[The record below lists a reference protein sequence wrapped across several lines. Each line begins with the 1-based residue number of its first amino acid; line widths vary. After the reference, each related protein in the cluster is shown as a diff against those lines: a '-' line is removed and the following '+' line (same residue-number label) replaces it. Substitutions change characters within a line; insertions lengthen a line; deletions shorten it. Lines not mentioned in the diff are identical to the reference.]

1 MTTEEFSNEF
11 DVLVQSFSRQ
21 TQYGDISTEIAF
33 NEYEKSVFLTKAQEA
48 IVIELYSGKN
58 PNYESFEKTEE
69 IRRYL
74 SSITKTYKTSDKVDT
89 NDKIT
94 QESTIFRLPPDL
106 WYITY
111 EAVDLEDSNL
121 GCLKGTNV
129 WVHPITQDELHRLKN
144 NPFRNAN
151 YRRVLRLD
159 ITSDSVELLSKYNIS
174 QYIVRYL
181 AKPSP
186 IILQD
191 LSEGLTIN
199 NVSSKTDCSL
209 SSSIHRLILNRAV
222 EMALQS
228 KSIQYNKPNQ

>member
-21 TQYGDISTEIAF
+21 NQYGDISTEIAF

-74 SSITKTYKTSDKVDT
+74 SNITKTYKTSDKVDT
-89 NDKIT
+89 NNKIT
-94 QESTIFRLPPDL
+94 QESTVFRLPSDL

-111 EAVDLEDSNL
+111 EAVDLEDNNL

-186 IILQD
+186 IILQN

-199 NVSSKTDCSL
+199 DVSNKTECSL

>member
-1 MTTEEFSNEF
+1 MTVEEFSNEF
-11 DVLVQSFSRQ
+11 DVLIQSYSKQLQFGETDDLSF
-21 TQYGDISTEIAF
+21 T
-33 NEYEKSVFLTKAQEA
+33 EYEKSTFLTKAQEEL
-48 IVIELYSGKN
+48 VIEFYNGNN
-58 PNYESFEKTEE
+58 PNRDSFEKTEE

-74 SSITKTYKTSDKVDT
+74 SNITKTYKTSDKVDT
-89 NDKIT
+89 NNKIT
-94 QESTIFRLPPDL
+94 QESTVFRLPSDL

-111 EAVDLEDSNL
+111 EAVNLEDNNL

-199 NVSSKTDCSL
+199 DVSSKTECSL